1 MTEEYSIHLVID
13 LKKTSS
19 VEDLKNIMRD
29 SAINLSCSHEYF
41 SHETEGINCTI
52 KKNNI
57 IYVVEFETIEN
68 LQNYIDFVKSINEIK
83 IELVCERD
91 TIIYM
96 SRQYRKLLDSNIVD
110 VREIEKKIDDYKN
123 NNRYNRLYKLL
134 QQNKN

>member
-29 SAINLSCSHEYF
+29 SAINLNCIDEYF
-41 SHETEGINCTI
+41 THETEGINSTI

-57 IYVVEFETIEN
+57 IYVVEFENLEN
-68 LQNYIDFVKSINEIK
+68 LQKYIEFTRALIKVK

-96 SRQYRKLLDSNIVD
+96 SKQYEKTIDTNIVD
-110 VREIEKKIDDYKN
+110 KEDIEKKIEKYKSN
-123 NNRYNRLYKLL
+123 NKYNRLYKLL
-134 QQNKN
+134 

>member
-19 VEDLKNIMRD
+19 LEDLKNIMRD
-29 SAINLSCSHEYF
+29 SAINLNCIDEYF
-41 SHETEGINCTI
+41 SHETEGINSTI

-57 IYVVEFETIEN
+57 IYVAEFENLEN
-68 LQNYIDFVKSINEIK
+68 LQKYIEFTKTLTKVK

-96 SRQYRKLLDSNIVD
+96 SKQYQKTIDTNIID
-110 VREIEKKIDDYKN
+110 IEEIEKKIEKYKSN
-123 NNRYNRLYKLL
+123 NKYSRLYKLL
-134 QQNKN
+134 

>member
-19 VEDLKNIMRD
+19 LEDLKNIMRD
-29 SAINLSCSHEYF
+29 SAINLNCIDEYF
-41 SHETEGINCTI
+41 SHETEGINSTI

-57 IYVVEFETIEN
+57 IYVAEFENLEN
-68 LQNYIDFVKSINEIK
+68 LQKYIEFTKTLTKVK

-96 SRQYRKLLDSNIVD
+96 SKQYQKIIDTNIID
-110 VREIEKKIDDYKN
+110 IEEIEKKIEKYKSN
-123 NNRYNRLYKLL
+123 NKYNRLYKLL
-134 QQNKN
+134 